1 MVHSYFST
9 STVKNKSA
17 ILTLS
22 CFSVILISMFLP
34 FYEALRPINLI
45 PADSFIVIKTT
56 EFSTTLS
63 VFEFNGFG
71 SLFALINLPVSGLL
85 VLSHFFFPISRVT
98 AILSTFIFVLSMAL
112 LIYGNEVSAN
122 GPYEDSMLKG
132 FYLMLICEVT
142 LITQTFTKIVNA
154 PPKDRR
160 SNSNTDLL
168 DL

>member
-1 MVHSYFST
+1 M
-9 STVKNKSA
+9 
-17 ILTLS
+17 TLS
-22 CFSVILISMFLP
+22 CFGIILISMFLP
-34 FYEALRPINLI
+34 FYEALRPVNLI

-85 VLSHFFFPISRVT
+85 VLSHFFFPVSRVT
-98 AILSTFIFVLSMAL
+98 AILSTCLFILSMAF
-112 LIYGNEVSAN
+112 LIYGNEVSAK

-132 FYLMLICEVT
+132 FYLMLICEVV
-142 LITQTFTKIVNA
+142 LITQAITKIVNA

-160 SNSNTDLL
+160 QDTDLL
-168 DL
+168 DI

>member
-1 MVHSYFST
+1 MVHSCFRT

-22 CFSVILISMFLP
+22 CFGIILISMFLP
-34 FYEALRPINLI
+34 FYEALRPVNLI
-45 PADSFIVIKTT
+45 PADSFIVVKTT

-71 SLFALINLPVSGLL
+71 SLFALINLPVSLLL
-85 VLSHFFFPISRVT
+85 VLSHFFFPVSRIT
-98 AILSTFIFVLSMAL
+98 AILSVSIFVLSMAL
-112 LIYGNEVSAN
+112 LVYGNELSAN

-132 FYLMLICEVT
+132 FYLMLICEVA
-142 LITQTFTKIVNA
+142 LITQSLTKIVNA
-154 PPKDRR
+154 PPKEKR
-160 SNSNTDLL
+160 SDSNTDLL